1 MNRIVIARRGAVAI
15 LTAALS
21 LLMSAC
27 SMTIST
33 NPNAYPVPS
42 ETALAPVPTGAA
54 VSFVNPYP
62 AKTVVPVMRK
72 LRCDLHNL
80 SDTVSQILTREL
92 AKVGVRTM
100 GSSFPEATV
109 RVVNP
114 RYTQGAWTVSAGMT
128 IAVDF
133 ANGTTV
139 SGDGDYESGNAMR
152 AFNGAAQRAAI
163 NLLQNPKCMA
173 ALGSSANSR
182 PAQATNAATRVDAPP
197 VEQRLRELD
206 RLRDQGLVSPE
217 EYGAK
222 RRTIFE
228 AL

>member
-1 MNRIVIARRGAVAI
+1 
-15 LTAALS
+15 
-21 LLMSAC
+21 
-27 SMTIST
+27 MTIST
-33 NPNAYPVPS
+33 NPNAYPFPP
-42 ETALAPVPTGAA
+42 ETALAPAPTGAS

-62 AKTVVPVMRK
+62 VKTVVPVMRN

-80 SDTVSQILTREL
+80 SETVGQILTREL
-92 AKVGVRTM
+92 AKVGVRTL
-100 GSSFPEATV
+100 GSSSPQATV

-114 RYTQGAWTVSAGMT
+114 RYSQGAWTVSAGMT
-128 IAVDF
+128 IVVEF

-139 SGDGDYESGNAMR
+139 SGDADYESGNAMR

-163 NLLQNPKCMA
+163 NLLQKPEFMA

-182 PAQATNAATRVDAPP
+182 PAQATNAATRADALP

-206 RLRDQGLVSPE
+206 RLRDQGLVSPQ

-222 RRTIFE
+222 RRTILE